1 MALELKTLD
10 VADAEKAIA
19 AGVAMAR
26 RYGRPMAFVVADR
39 EGEPIA
45 TLRMDG
51 AAARNM
57 RQALRKAKT
66 SAIMARN
73 TLAFKRDLE
82 ERGGSLPEWGDQ
94 QLTTLQGGYVVKP
107 VEIVEKQAMRI
118 SVDPL
123 DDIVLGSVACGGL
136 PLELDEEVAR
146 TMVRAMGYKPVVDE
160 RVVVH
165 WKAKTL
171 LDSGARRT
179 TMNFPVGGDWIKIG
193 QEPISASRVGNL
205 VITSGIPGI
214 NRKTGVLPETP
225 AEQFQLAYE
234 NLRFVLESMGVAE
247 RDEIAHLTVFIPD
260 PSFRN
265 LINRGWMALYPD
277 GERPARKTNQVP
289 LPEGMF
295 VQLQAIAV
303 VGEKRVALEIPGLA
317 HRDPLPMGVKAGPYV
332 FSSVISPQDPK
343 TGETVKGG
351 ALAQIKQGFENV
363 KLLMEQA
370 GGTVDD
376 ANHLWVFMKNF
387 DHQPAMVDEWVAVYP
402 KEGDRPARK
411 TVQYELGANTE
422 IQIQTTGYVKLGVKR
437 VNFETPGHTHHDP
450 IPMAARTGG
459 LMQSSGI
466 SGIDP
471 ATGKVPG
478 DLDAQIKWGMY
489 HVRNLMKESGGTL
502 DDIVSITILLRHLEQ
517 AAVIDERLV
526 ELFPDPAKRP
536 AIKYINY
543 RMPGSSHLQYHVT
556 ALIGE

>member
-1 MALELKTLD
+1 MVLELQTLGIE
-10 VADAEKAIA
+10 DAEKAIA

-66 SAIMARN
+66 AAIMARN

-82 ERGGSLPEWGDQ
+82 ERNGSLPEWGDPM
-94 QLTTLQGGYVVKP
+94 LTTLQGGYVVKP
-107 VEIVEKQAMRI
+107 VEIVDKQAARI
-118 SVDPL
+118 TVDPV

-160 RVVVH
+160 RIVIH
-165 WKAKTL
+165 WKTKKL
-171 LDSGARRT
+171 LESGARRT
-179 TMNFPVGGDWIKIG
+179 TLQLPVGGDWMKIG
-193 QEPISASRVGNL
+193 QETISASKVGNL
-205 VITSGIPGI
+205 IITSGIPGI
-214 NRKTGVLPETP
+214 NRKTGVLPESP
-225 AEQFQLAYE
+225 ADQFALAYE
-234 NLRFVLESMGVAE
+234 NLRFVLESMGVAGPE
-247 RDEIAHLTVFIPD
+247 EIAHITVYIPD
-260 PSFRN
+260 PSLRN

-303 VGEKRVALEIPGLA
+303 VGEKRMQLEIPGLA

-332 FSSVISPQDPK
+332 FSSVISPQDPA
-343 TGETVKGG
+343 TGNTVSG
-351 ALAQIKQGFENV
+351 AQAQIVRNFENV
-363 KLLMEQA
+363 RLLMQQA
-370 GGTVDD
+370 GGTVDNV
-376 ANHLWVFMKNF
+376 NHLWVFMKNF
-387 DHQPAMVDEWVAVYP
+387 DHQPAMVDEWVRVYP
-402 KEGDRPARK
+402 EDGDRPARK
-411 TVQYELGANTE
+411 TVQYELGQNTE
-422 IQIQTTGYVKLGVKR
+422 IQIQATGYIGAER
-437 VNFETPGHTHHDP
+437 INFETPGHTHHDP

-459 LMQSSGI
+459 LLQSSGI

-478 DLDAQIKWGMY
+478 DLNSQIKWGMF
-489 HVRNLMKESGGTL
+489 HVRNLMKESNGTL
-502 DDIVSITILLRHLEQ
+502 DDIVSITILVRDLAQ
-517 AAVIDERLV
+517 AATISDRLI
-526 ELFPDPAKRP
+526 ELFPEPAKQP
-536 AIKYINY
+536 ALKFVNY

-556 ALIGE
+556 ALIGV

>member
-1 MALELKTLD
+1 MVLELKTLGIE
-10 VADAEKAIA
+10 DAEKAIA
-19 AGVAMAR
+19 AGVAMAK

-51 AAARNM
+51 AASRNM

-107 VEIVEKQAMRI
+107 VEIVEKQARRV

-160 RVVVH
+160 RVVIH
-165 WKAKTL
+165 WKPKKL
-171 LDSGARRT
+171 VESGARRT
-179 TMNFPVGGDWIKIG
+179 TMTFPMGADWIKIG
-193 QEPISASRVGNL
+193 QEAVSASKVGNL
-205 VITSGIPGI
+205 VITSGVPGI
-214 NRKTGVLPETP
+214 NRKTGLLPETP
-225 AEQFQLAYE
+225 AEQFFHAYD
-234 NLRFVLESMGVAE
+234 NLRFVLESMGVSE

-303 VGEKRVALEIPGLA
+303 VGEKRVPLEIPGLA
-317 HRDPLPMGVKAGPYV
+317 HRDPLPMGVKAGPFV

-343 TGETVKGG
+343 TGETAKGG
-351 ALAQIKQGFENV
+351 ALAQIQQNFENV

-370 GGTVDD
+370 GGTIDD
-376 ANHLWVFMKNF
+376 VNHLWVYMKNF
-387 DHQPAMVDEWVAVYP
+387 DHQPAMVDEWVRMYP
-402 KEGDRPARK
+402 EEGQRPARK
-411 TVQYELGANTE
+411 TLRYELGANSE
-422 IQIQTTGYVKLGVKR
+422 IQIQATGYVGAKR
-437 VNFETPGHTHHDP
+437 ANFETPGHTHHDP

-459 LMQSSGI
+459 LLQSSGI

-478 DLDAQIKWGMY
+478 DLDNQIKWGMH

-502 DDIVSITILLRHLEQ
+502 DDIVAIAILLRHLSD
-517 AAVIDERLV
+517 AAEIDARLV
-526 ELFPDPAKRP
+526 ELFPDAAKRP

-543 RMPGSSHLQYHVT
+543 EMPGKSDIQYHVT
-556 ALIGE
+556 ALIAV

>member
-1 MALELKTLD
+1 MVLKLETLSL
-10 VADAEKAIA
+10 ADAQKAIT
-19 AGVAMAR
+19 AGVAMAT

-51 AAARNM
+51 AASRNM

-107 VEIVEKQAMRI
+107 VEIVEKQARRI
-118 SVDPL
+118 SVDPV

-146 TMVRAMGYKPVVDE
+146 TMVHAMGYKPIVDE
-160 RVVVH
+160 RVVVT
-165 WKAKTL
+165 WKAKKL
-171 LDSGARRT
+171 IESGARRT
-179 TMNFPVGGDWIKIG
+179 TMTFPVGNEWIKIG
-193 QEPISASRVGNL
+193 QESISASKVGNL
-205 VITSGIPGI
+205 IITSGVPGI
-214 NRKTGVLPETP
+214 NRKTGELPSDP
-225 AEQFQLAYE
+225 AEQFRLAYE

-303 VGEKRVALEIPGLA
+303 VGEKRTALEIPGLA
-317 HRDPLPMGVKAGPYV
+317 HRDPLPMAVKAGPYV

-343 TGETVKGG
+343 TGETVPGG

-363 KLLMEQA
+363 KLLMAQA

-376 ANHLWVFMKNF
+376 VNHLWVFMKNF

-402 KEGDRPARK
+402 NEGERPARK

-422 IQIQTTGYVKLGVKR
+422 IQIQATGYVGAKR
-437 VNFETPGHTHHDP
+437 LNFETPGHTHHDP

-459 LMQSSGI
+459 LLQSSGI

-478 DLDAQIKWGMY
+478 DLDNQIKWGIY
-489 HVRNLMKESGGTL
+489 HVRNLMKEAGGTL
-502 DDIVSITILLRHLEQ
+502 DDIVSITILVRYLEQ
-517 AAVIDERLV
+517 VAEIDARLV
-526 ELFPDPAKRP
+526 ELFPDAAKRP